1 MENARPKTRGK
12 FIFPLRWNS
21 FFIRRSG
28 RVEID
33 STLGAKNINIPFLL
47 NGVMLSRFGETARAP
62 SKNSPFSLSV
72 NEIKLRMEEIIME
85 FVLDG
90 TLKFKGNFPN
100 IHILSVNNRYILN
113 YFQNFT
119 FSHLSL
125 WITFERSG
133 SPFSIYASSRRC
145 VRRRIRSRSQRSAKS
160 PLRKTGNNWSDVE
173 FAVIPQ

>member
-1 MENARPKTRGK
+1 MENAQPKTRGK

-90 TLKFKGNFPN
+90 TLKFKGNSSGSKYTHPVCQYS
-100 IHILSVNNRYILN
+100 IHFKLFSEFHVFAFITVNN
-113 YFQNFT
+113 
-119 FSHLSL
+119 
-125 WITFERSG
+125 
-133 SPFSIYASSRRC
+133 
-145 VRRRIRSRSQRSAKS
+145 IRTK
-160 PLRKTGNNWSDVE
+160 W
-173 FAVIPQ
+173 